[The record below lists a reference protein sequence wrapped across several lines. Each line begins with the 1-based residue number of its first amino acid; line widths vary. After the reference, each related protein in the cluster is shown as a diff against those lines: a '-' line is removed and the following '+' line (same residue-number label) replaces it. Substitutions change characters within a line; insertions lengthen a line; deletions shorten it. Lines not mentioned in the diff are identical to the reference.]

1 MNVKFQKNNTNKFI
15 LGVVDLVFFTEGQK
29 SINQLLMTAPDS
41 ALFCQ
46 RLEHLLVSWIFSSIL
61 SPLTVD
67 EILVHN
73 SLSFADEV
81 SRFCPDHIM
90 TSLDVETLFTNI
102 PLNEVIDI
110 CIDDL
115 FCDTNTLNN
124 LDCSDIRELLWVI
137 FHHL

>member
-1 MNVKFQKNNTNKFI
+1 M
-15 LGVVDLVFFTEGQK
+15 
-29 SINQLLMTAPDS
+29 
-41 ALFCQ
+41 
-46 RLEHLLVSWIFSSIL
+46 

-90 TSLDVETLFTNI
+90 TSLDVESLFTNI
-102 PLNEVIDI
+102 PFNEVIDI

-115 FCDTNTLNN
+115 FCDTNTLN
-124 LDCSDIRELLWVI
+124 LDYSDIRELL
-137 FHHL
+137 